1 MRNFL
6 LGGVCAF
13 VLMGSVALFAAPS
26 KVGGLQASET
36 YRQLNLFGEIFERV
50 RNDYYKETKDD
61 ELMEAAINGMLTSLD
76 PYSVYM
82 PPRSFQ
88 EARVQTRGEFGGL
101 GIEVTQEN
109 GLIKVV
115 SPIDDTP
122 AQKAGILPGDLV
134 THLDGDPVMGKS
146 LNESIEKMRGAPN
159 TNIVLTVRRGAA
171 DAAKTFDVKITR
183 AVIKTRV
190 VRSRR
195 EGEFG
200 YLRISSFNEHTTQDM
215 ISAMDKL
222 KAEMGPELKGYII
235 DLRDNPGGLLDQA
248 ISVSDSFL
256 NQGEIVSTRALRG
269 TADEG
274 QRYNAKR
281 GDAADGKPIAVL
293 INGGSASA
301 SEIVA
306 GALQDHHRAV
316 LVGNTTFGKGLVQT
330 MIPLGEFGGMKL
342 TTAGYFTPS
351 GRSIDKV
358 GISADVEAWNER
370 DRQIAAA
377 LKERRQMTDQRQTE
391 ENKPDS
397 KEPTQVTPPSQV
409 PTPGQD
415 GPDLVLQAAIEVL
428 RAPPKPTARK

>member
-1 MRNFL
+1 MRNFF

-13 VLMGSVALFAAPS
+13 ALMGSVALFAAPS
-26 KVGGLQASET
+26 KVGTLQANET

-50 RNDYYKETKDD
+50 RNDYYKETKD
-61 ELMEAAINGMLTSLD
+61 EALMESAINGMLSSLD
-76 PYSVYM
+76 PYSVYL
-82 PPRSFQ
+82 PPRNFQ

-122 AQKAGILPGDLV
+122 AQKAGVLPGDLI

-146 LNESIEKMRGAPN
+146 LQESIEKMRGAPN
-159 TNIVLTVRRGAA
+159 TNIVLTVRRGAEGA
-171 DAAKTFDVKITR
+171 TKSFDLKITR

-200 YLRISSFNEHTTQDM
+200 YLRISSFNEHTTQDLVAA
-215 ISAMDKL
+215 IDKL
-222 KAEMGPELKGYII
+222 KGEMGPELKGYIV

-248 ISVSDSFL
+248 ISVSDAFL
-256 NQGEIVSTRALRG
+256 NQGEIVSTRSLRAS
-269 TADEG
+269 ADEG
-274 QRYNAKR
+274 QRFNAKR
-281 GDAADGKPIAVL
+281 GDAADAKPMAVL

-316 LVGNTTFGKGLVQT
+316 IVGNTTFGKGLVQT

-358 GISADVEAWNER
+358 GITPDVEAWNER

-377 LKERRQMTDQRQTE
+377 LKARRELSDTRDTE
-391 ENKPDS
+391 EAKPQQNQQ
-397 KEPTQVTPPSQV
+397 ETVPPPAAV
-409 PTPGQD
+409 PKPGED
-415 GPDLVLQAAIEVL
+415 GPDHVLQAAIEVL
-428 RAPPKPTARK
+428 RAPPKPSARK